1 MERYRDKMRDFV
13 QKLWT
18 NPAIMNTPIQKK
30 EAQILSFIRENQ
42 RNLQEAFHRPDFFPG
57 LDWDSAVRLLI
68 TELTETTQQALRPR
82 LDEVIDRAI
91 HPAVRSYFQSHGG
104 FEIETSRFRDFI
116 LDAMRQKQLR
126 DQYMATLDAISYKL
140 YDRYAAAAMTRH
152 KFIYNELVRRDRV
165 SIDATYM
172 AEYLKLASLFRPLFY
187 LKLREGPVENLSL
200 AGVAKDPRT
209 ARSVLIGL
217 QELLEREIGRV
228 PEGLLKPGLDSNLSS
243 LDFPDISGAAR
254 MIQILVMRGVEYNPD
269 LKQDRGAES
278 PDKSWFNIN
287 RRTAKNYGYDGKFLE
302 ELYLIAGE
310 EGW

>member
-1 MERYRDKMRDFV
+1 MRNFV

-18 NPAIMNTPIQKK
+18 NPAIRNTPIQKK
-30 EAQILSFIRENQ
+30 ETHILSFIRENQ
-42 RNLQEAFHRPDFFPG
+42 RNLQEAFHSPDFFPG

-68 TELTETTQQALRPR
+68 TELTETTQEALRPR
-82 LDEVIDRAI
+82 LDEVLDRVI
-91 HPAVRSYFQSHGG
+91 HPEVRSYFGSRGG
-104 FEIETSRFRDFI
+104 FQIETSRFRDFI
-116 LDAMRQKQLR
+116 LGAMRQKQLR
-126 DQYMATLDAISYKL
+126 DHYMAALDAISYKL
-140 YDRYAAAAMTRH
+140 YDRYVAAVMTRH

-187 LKLREGPVENLSL
+187 YKLREGPVENLSL

-209 ARSVLIGL
+209 SRTVLVSL
-217 QELLEREIGRV
+217 QALLEREIGFV

-243 LDFPDISGAAR
+243 QEFPDISGSAR
-254 MIQILVMRGVEYNPD
+254 LIQILVMRGVEYNPE

>member
-18 NPAIMNTPIQKK
+18 NPAIKNTPIQKK

-42 RNLQEAFHRPDFFPG
+42 RNLQEAFHRPDFFPE

-82 LDEVIDRAI
+82 LDEVLERVI

-104 FEIETSRFRDFI
+104 FELETSRFRDFI

-126 DQYMATLDAISYKL
+126 DQYMAVLDAISYKL
-140 YDRYAAAAMTRH
+140 YDRYVAAAMTRH

-187 LKLREGPVENLSL
+187 FKLREGPVENLSL
-200 AGVAKDPRT
+200 AGVAKDART
-209 ARSVLIGL
+209 ARTVLGGL
-217 QELLEREIGRV
+217 QELLAREIGRV
-228 PEGLLKPGLDSNLSS
+228 PEGLLKPGLDSHLSS
-243 LDFPDISGAAR
+243 QEFPDISGAAR
-254 MIQILVMRGVEYNPD
+254 LIQILVMRGVEYNPE